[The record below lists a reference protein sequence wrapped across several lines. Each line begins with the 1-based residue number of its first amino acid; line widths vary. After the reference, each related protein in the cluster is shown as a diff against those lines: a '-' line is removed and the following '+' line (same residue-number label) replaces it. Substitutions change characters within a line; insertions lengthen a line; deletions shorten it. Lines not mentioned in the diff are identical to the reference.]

1 MTMSDPS
8 FRILFE
14 GKIKDGEDLEKVK
27 AKLARLF
34 KKDEA
39 KIASLFGGGPM
50 VIRKGLDYP
59 TAQKYKIA
67 IEGAGGLCRV
77 EETVGAEQQA
87 PAATKTRARTA
98 RTPVAVVC
106 PNCGY
111 HFINSTSARSPV
123 LSIKYG
129 RPLGSLW
136 KHT

>member
-1 MTMSDPS
+1 MSDPI

-14 GKIKDGEDLEKVK
+14 GKIRDGEDLEKVK
-27 AKLARLF
+27 AKLAKLF

-39 KIASLFGGGPM
+39 KIAALFSGGPL

-67 IEGAGGLCRV
+67 IERAGGLCRV
-77 EETVGAEQQA
+77 DKATSTEKTS
-87 PAATKTRARTA
+87 PATTKTRARTT
-98 RTPVAVVC
+98 RNPVAVVC

-111 HFINSTSARSPV
+111 HFTNSPSARSPA

-129 RPLGSLW
+129 RPVGSLW

>member
-1 MTMSDPS
+1 MSDPV

-39 KIASLFGGGPM
+39 KIASLFSGSPL

-67 IEGAGGLCRV
+67 IERAGGLCRV
-77 EETVGAEQQA
+77 DEATGTEKPA

-98 RTPVAVVC
+98 RSPVAVVC

-111 HFINSTSARSPV
+111 HFINPTSARSPV
-123 LSIKYG
+123 LSIKHG
-129 RPLGSLW
+129 RPVGSLW

>member
-1 MTMSDPS
+1 MSDAS

-34 KKDEA
+34 KKDAA
-39 KIASLFGGGPM
+39 KIASLFGSGPL

-67 IEGAGGLCRV
+67 IERAGGLCRV
-77 EETVGAEQQA
+77 EEAVGAEKQA
-87 PAATKTRARTA
+87 PAATKTRGRVARNA
-98 RTPVAVVC
+98 PAVVC

-111 HFINSTSARSPV
+111 HFINTTSVRSPA

-129 RPLGSLW
+129 RPMGSLW